1 MAERMFHK
9 LQLVEQVVIV
19 IIKIIYQWKIE
30 MGKL

>member
-30 MGKL
+30 TGKL